1 MRWQEVMM
9 VQKVAEV
16 MMVQKMGVK
25 LKMVMIKASSERDTK
40 AEALKEQAEV
50 ALLFFMR
57 RHLSRTLRQD
67 C

>member
-1 MRWQEVMM
+1 M

-25 LKMVMIKASSERDTK
+25 LRMVTIEANSEGDTK

-50 ALLFFMR
+50 AFLFSLR
-57 RHLSRTLRQD
+57 RHLRQD